1 MATTQ
6 SELYKACVKASQ
18 EWERVQRE
26 RDHEVAKKLALEA
39 FEKHY
44 SKEIRKHF
52 EEKDY
57 AEIMFSHL
65 TVVCGDEPF
74 TVKIKHFMEWAED
87 SGFAVSKINCS
98 STVGESYF
106 LIRLSL
112 RDRTQTQ
119 VQESK
124 LYQECVQAYQN
135 YREQKFV
142 KECAFEAFDKHYTEE
157 IIKDFGDKSYSDVVF
172 YHNHKYTCGDT
183 RYTMTHFI
191 EWAQAKGF
199 KVELRVFPSNTTVR
213 LML

>member
-18 EWERVQRE
+18 ERARKL
-26 RDHEVAKKLALEA
+26 DEVKKLAFEA
-39 FEKHY
+39 CEERY
-44 SKEIRKHF
+44 SKEIIKNF
-52 EEKDY
+52 EKQDY
-57 AEIMFSHL
+57 AEIIFVYANQIITMQYL
-65 TVVCGDEPF
+65 
-74 TVKIKHFMEWAED
+74 MEWLKEN
-87 SGFAVSKINCS
+87 GFAVAREDHFSKPGN
-98 STVGESYF
+98 SYSH
-106 LIRLSL
+106 IRLSL
-112 RDRTQTQ
+112 
-119 VQESK
+119 QEGIQEQKSK